1 MKKIIGYLLFLLFI
15 SLLAFR
21 IYSSIVLKQELTGHL
36 KRAADANSIELAL
49 QELNTSLNYIEKNNL
64 TSGYTS
70 IIYQTPDEDLE
81 FWYQNLKAS
90 KQELEKTTNSTSLE
104 KTNVLLKLRETLLD
118 QGDKK
123 SKITYPQGLAI
134 YPHNKLL
141 AGLFLISLLF
151 LPLLFAELIKYDEEY
166 KRKKKEEKRKNH
178 LIQRN
183 RITL

>member
-1 MKKIIGYLLFLLFI
+1 MKKIISYLLFLLFV
-15 SLLAFR
+15 SLLGFR
-21 IYSSIVLKQELTGHL
+21 IYSSIVLKQQLTGYL

-90 KQELEKTTNSTSLE
+90 KKELEKTTNSTSLE

-166 KRKKKEEKRKNH
+166 KRKKKEEKRKKKEESSNSKE
-178 LIQRN
+178 
-183 RITL
+183 